1 LRGRR
6 ELGQPDEETAM
17 AKSVT
22 PNNRLLL
29 LGHVDADTQNGANV
43 SRLKERAL
51 KLKVAP
57 FASYSGSVLIEWLLE
72 RQPYRWHTRS

>member
-1 LRGRR
+1 
-6 ELGQPDEETAM
+6 M

-29 LGHVDADTQNGANV
+29 LGHVDADTQNGAKV
-43 SRLKERAL
+43 SQSKEREL
-51 KLKVAP
+51 KMKVAP
-57 FASYSGSVLIEWLLE
+57 FASKSGRVSIERLLE